1 MRLLESLIRLSQA
14 HSRLMCHETVT
25 IQDAVVAVSVI
36 ESSMQGSALLGGVN
50 ALHTSFPADPDKEYK
65 LQVDLILSR
74 LGLQDLLSSELA
86 RLRTL
91 KQRSE
96 MTLANSVSRRTQQ
109 TPITDE
115 EQSRGCEDIF
125 GARRT
130 TLATQVVTHSDEVT
144 NNVVIVGDQS
154 TDVSDMSAEHCNKH
168 RTTIGHVQSQRQ
180 VCTEDD
186 VSSVSGLGNSAK
198 SCYSAGSLLSESSEK
213 DGIQNVSSLSTL
225 LDSSVLESLDDSLC
239 DGLSWMPEQRDSMTT
254 AAGNRARTS
263 SLFQNAPKENVANP
277 HAGSAFGTKT
287 AMSSRKGQEGDPVP
301 NKGKG
306 IGGSQLG
313 GMNPSD
319 GSSIG
324 RTIKNRMN
332 MVSQRDHSTATVE
345 TSASVSSECCVEKST
360 SVDGQLHDCIP
371 DAGTNTRTAQNTRKS
386 HKKARTRTKSA
397 NEDVQLEDI
406 DEESNTQKMRDYVS
420 RFKYRKVCDSGETV
434 SNTVDVC
441 SGSDTV
447 IINITGTD
455 NQQIDTNHGDRN
467 DTLPSSAARH
477 RKRRSDTAVGD
488 MDFGD
493 TVTCLTVKRKAVCRS
508 VEDGNKQQN
517 ISVGPSSPGVSVTS
531 GTCPRGR
538 TSVEVMSDMTP
549 DSDMSV
555 VTDTGDNGGRRR
567 QVSRSTLTKL
577 SKFSFVGSSGPATGQ
592 SVSHLVTGQT
602 VTTTAV
608 TDTENNPATSSVVH
622 PGNKPQNHSEASTT
636 SDKHTDKPGD
646 AINLSLSSTGAGDA
660 TVSGKCRS
668 THKLRRLAQLIH
680 QSPASAK
687 DASCVASTQLQSSS
701 KVAPPTG
708 LTLPSKRTADVA
720 ANHNKQ
726 TGVNRTIS
734 SIRTDKLP
742 WESALGKTGLFTS
755 GEDELEEGDL
765 EWEACLEWEGWGKTP
780 SKRNK
785 VT

>member
-1 MRLLESLIRLSQA
+1 
-14 HSRLMCHETVT
+14 
-25 IQDAVVAVSVI
+25 
-36 ESSMQGSALLGGVN
+36 
-50 ALHTSFPADPDKEYK
+50 
-65 LQVDLILSR
+65 
-74 LGLQDLLSSELA
+74 
-86 RLRTL
+86 
-91 KQRSE
+91 
-96 MTLANSVSRRTQQ
+96 MTLANSVSRKTQQ

-186 VSSVSGLGNSAK
+186 ASSVSGLGNSAK

-277 HAGSAFGTKT
+277 HAGSAFGKET

-306 IGGSQLG
+306 IGGSQLS

-455 NQQIDTNHGDRN
+455 NQQIDTNRGDRN

-555 VTDTGDNGGRRR
+555 VTDTGDSGGRRR

-602 VTTTAV
+602 VTTKAV
-608 TDTENNPATSSVVH
+608 TDTKNNPATSSVVH

-646 AINLSLSSTGAGDA
+646 VNLSQSSTGARDAVNLSQSSTGAGDAVNLSQSSTGARDAVNLSQSSTGAGVA

-668 THKLRRLAQLIH
+668 TDKLRRLAQLIH

-734 SIRTDKLP
+734 SIRTDTLP

-765 EWEACLEWEGWGKTP
+765 EWEACLEWEGWGKHP
-780 SKRNK
+780 PREIR
-785 VT
+785 